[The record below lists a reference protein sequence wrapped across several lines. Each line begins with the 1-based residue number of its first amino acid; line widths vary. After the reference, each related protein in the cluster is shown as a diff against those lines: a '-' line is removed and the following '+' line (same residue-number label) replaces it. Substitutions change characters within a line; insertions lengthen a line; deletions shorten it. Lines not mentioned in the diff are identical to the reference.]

1 MKKHVKL
8 FEDWKLNEYGLRQEM
23 NMKVSLS
30 LEPDISEDI
39 FSSSLANGVG
49 YLQGY
54 GLELTWDDNEYK
66 RAKDRVKGENG
77 KAIIEDIL
85 MEILKDGG
93 TLTFIDREGDG
104 EYTSTITIKD
114 VWEKV
119 KTAPYRNIINIIDG
133 NDDVD
138 DADAILQTVFFG
150 EVIFG

>member
-8 FEDWKLNEYGLRQEM
+8 FEDWNLNEYGLKQEM
-23 NMKVSLS
+23 KMKISLN
-30 LEPDISEDI
+30 LEPDVSEDI
-39 FSSSLANGVG
+39 FFDSLANGLE
-49 YLQGY
+49 YMSGY
-54 GLELTWDDNEYK
+54 GLKLEWDENEYK
-66 RAKDRVKGENG
+66 VAKEKLGKG
-77 KAIIEDIL
+77 ITFEDVL

-93 TLTFIDREGDG
+93 TLTFIDIENDG